1 MKKKKE
7 RLEDF
12 YPNRLIS
19 PIPSPSTSFKL
30 FVAHLAESGHHPIG
44 LSLRV
49 RAIET
54 YNLINSGD
62 YL

>member
-1 MKKKKE
+1 MKKKE
-7 RLEDF
+7 RWDDF
-12 YPNRLIS
+12 QPNRLIS
-19 PIPSPSTSFKL
+19 PTPFPSTSFKL
-30 FVAHLAESGHHPIG
+30 LVAHLAKSGNHPIA